1 MASPLCCA
9 RALGC
14 RVGLQPGAGGGRCEW
29 GWCED
34 KHSFPG
40 SEGCFV
46 SPARK
51 RAQSPSGGQRVP
63 RASPAP
69 LPSPPSQDQQRL
81 RTSTHLYSSS
91 LISKITSSFLEKKK
105 KQKQKQ
111 NMQTVYT
118 SQQVWWGFVCLGQGC
133 AIGPTAG
140 CVSAGSQ
147 GAGVEM
153 EFKTK
158 PKTERKKTKDHRI
171 PLQLKKRKGHFFAI
185 VTNIPSAHLTA

>member
-1 MASPLCCA
+1 MSCIFNSKVPLTWKTGCLLPLASPLCCA

-34 KHSFPG
+34 KHCFPG

-91 LISKITSSFLEKKK
+91 LISKITSYFLEKKETK
-105 KQKQKQ
+105 TKTKHADSLHFSAGL
-111 NMQTVYT
+111 V
-118 SQQVWWGFVCLGQGC
+118 GVCLSGTGLC
-133 AIGPTAG
+133 HWPHCRLRVCGLPRG
-140 CVSAGSQ
+140 RRGD
-147 GAGVEM
+147 GVQN
-153 EFKTK
+153 KTK
-158 PKTERKKTKDHRI
+158 NREEED
-171 PLQLKKRKGHFFAI
+171 KGPQDS
-185 VTNIPSAHLTA
+185 TST